1 MPPILLLSTF
11 LDVWNYSAPFLAAIL
26 ALLTG
31 WGLSTLT
38 FRREQLS
45 KHSDEM
51 ATEQKTW
58 RDGRLAAEKTNS
70 EAIVKEHAERIFWQL
85 ENAADWERV
94 VSILKEFGEVQRQLA
109 VVANTSAHHSTEIQR
124 LNQRVEEAGK
134 HLNEFILRHVKTAS

>member
-11 LDVWNYSAPFLAAIL
+11 LDAWNYSAPFLAAVL

-38 FRREQLS
+38 FRREQLT

-51 ATEQKTW
+51 ASEQKTW
-58 RDGRLAAEKTNS
+58 RDGRLASEKTNAD
-70 EAIVKEHAERIFWQL
+70 AIAKEHAERMYWQL

-124 LNQRVEEAGK
+124 LNQRVEVADK
-134 HLNEFILRHVKTAS
+134 HLHEFILRHVKSAA